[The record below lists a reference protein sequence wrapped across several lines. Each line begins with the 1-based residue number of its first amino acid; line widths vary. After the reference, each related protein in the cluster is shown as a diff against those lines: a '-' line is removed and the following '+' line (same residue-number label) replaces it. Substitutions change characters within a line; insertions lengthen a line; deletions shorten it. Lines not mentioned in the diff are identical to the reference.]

1 MKQVINLLKTEY
13 KIPPKATLILSV
25 SGGIDSMSMLHLF
38 KDTSFKI
45 ICVHFNHLKRDESI
59 IEKDLVETTCKSYD
73 IPFHYYT
80 IKVSEGNFHHQA
92 HILRNHYLKE
102 VARLYETPYILT
114 AHHLDDLFETIL
126 IKLTRGSNL
135 LGYAGMQPI
144 YSDDEFT
151 YIKPLLYIRK
161 DQIKAYAETNKVSY
175 LDDSSNEENT
185 YLRNRYRH
193 AVVPIMKQENDH
205 LLDVIKQYHE
215 QLSKAFFY
223 LRDHTKSLVKDHAID
238 LNAFLTWD
246 QAIQEDAIAYLL
258 ENHDMNVSYEII
270 QKIKRMLLSK
280 KPNAV
285 YRLNKN
291 HHFVKSYQNALIKP
305 LTPFN
310 TDEYILKEGKNTLK
324 NVGIFTL
331 LCKTD
336 VNTEEFIKLCYN
348 KLAFPLILRHRQDG
362 DELTYDYGHKK
373 LKKLLID
380 HKVPME
386 KRQRLWVLTDH
397 EGMILWVQD
406 YYMNQTLGDEQTLY
420 FQMKEVKAHA

>member
-1 MKQVINLLKTEY
+1 MKQIVNLLKNEY

-25 SGGIDSMSMLHLF
+25 SGGIDSMSMLHLL
-38 KDTSFKI
+38 KDSSFHI

-59 IEKDLVETTCKSYD
+59 IEKDLVETTCKTYE

-144 YSDDEFT
+144 YTDDEFI

-161 DQIKAYAETNKVSY
+161 DQIKAYADTHHVSF

-193 AVVPIMKQENDH
+193 AIVPVMKQENDH
-205 LLDVIKQYHE
+205 LLDVIKQYHD

-223 LRDHTKSLVKDHAID
+223 LRDHTKALVSNHIID
-238 LNAFLTWD
+238 LNVFSSWD

-291 HHFVKSYQNALIKP
+291 HHFVKSYHNALIKP
-305 LTPFN
+305 LTPFSSL
-310 TDEYILKEGKNTLK
+310 EYSLKEGKNTLK

-331 LCKTD
+331 LYKTD
-336 VNTEEFIKLCYN
+336 VNTEEFTKLCYN

-386 KRQRLWVLTDH
+386 KRQHLWVLTDH
-397 EGMILWVQD
+397 DGTILWVQD
-406 YYMNQTLGDEQTLY
+406 YYINQTLGDDNTLY
-420 FQMKEVKAHA
+420 FQMKEVKSHA